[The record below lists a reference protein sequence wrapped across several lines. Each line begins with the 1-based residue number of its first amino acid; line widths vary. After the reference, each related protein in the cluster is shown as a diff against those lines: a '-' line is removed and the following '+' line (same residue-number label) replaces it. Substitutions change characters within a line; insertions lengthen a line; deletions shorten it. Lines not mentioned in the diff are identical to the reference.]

1 MKSMRIT
8 AALIGALLA
17 TNFGGCK
24 TLTPSDWTKG
34 WMESK
39 PEVKESAYAKPARLA
54 VMWSPAMLNSDGK
67 KPTRGFGGRLYFYD
81 AANKAVPVEGQLVV
95 FAYNDQKPGGDSK
108 SPDRKYAF
116 TPEQFTQHFSPTELG
131 ASYSVWIPWDEV
143 GGEQVEVSLVPV
155 FTATSGQLVV
165 GQSSKNLLPG
175 PMTVNTP
182 VSFEHLSMSSAEMA
196 SRQAAGIYGVQQAS
210 FQQPAFVPQQAGQ
223 RTFEETSIRLP
234 STLAQ
239 QMANAGPQTTIGKT
253 GTNSVQQLPTSPA
266 HNAAAKDMAAMADL
280 LRLQG
285 AAQGMS
291 GPTAMLG
298 GAPRSSPSNQWS
310 PSNQPLA
317 RFVRPTH
324 PAPSLPAP
332 PPTHGLPPT
341 QPYPSAPQYGL
352 PSPLATG
359 R

>member
-1 MKSMRIT
+1 MTNVQMKSAWVAIIAVMS
-8 AALIGALLA
+8 LC
-17 TNFGGCK
+17 GCK
-24 TLTPSDWTKG
+24 TLTPPDWTKG

-39 PEVKESAYAKPARLA
+39 PEVKESAYARPARLA
-54 VMWSPAMLNSDGK
+54 VMWSPAMLNAEGK
-67 KPTRGFGGRLYFYD
+67 KPTRGFGGRIYFYD
-81 AANKAVPVEGQLVV
+81 AGNKAVPVEGQLVV

-116 TPEQFTQHFSPTELG
+116 TPEQFTQHYSPTELG

-175 PMTVNTP
+175 PTTVNTP
-182 VSFEHLSMSSAEMA
+182 VSFEHLSVPSAEMA
-196 SRQAAGIYGVQQAS
+196 ARQATGIYGVQQAS

-239 QMANAGPQTTIGKT
+239 QMANAGPQSPIGKT
-253 GTNSVQQLPTSPA
+253 STNLVQQPSSSPVN
-266 HNAAAKDMAAMADL
+266 NAAAKDMAAMAEL
-280 LRLQG
+280 LRLQA

-291 GPTAMLG
+291 GPTAMR
-298 GAPRSSPSNQWS
+298 GATPRPSNPWS
-310 PSNQPLA
+310 PTNQPQA
-317 RFVRPTH
+317 RFVRPIH
-324 PAPSLPAP
+324 PAPSSPGPGPA
-332 PPTHGLPPT
+332 HGLPPT

-352 PSPLATG
+352 PSSLATG